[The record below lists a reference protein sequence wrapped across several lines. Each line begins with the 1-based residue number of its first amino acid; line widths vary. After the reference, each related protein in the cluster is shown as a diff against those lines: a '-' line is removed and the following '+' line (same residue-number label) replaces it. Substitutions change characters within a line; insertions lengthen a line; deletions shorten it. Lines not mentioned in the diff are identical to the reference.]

1 MDTRGELFE
10 CNVDAQAREIGKENC
25 DGNILGGLIAVSR
38 VGALCG
44 NSGCT

>member
-10 CNVDAQAREIGKENC
+10 CNVDAQARGIGKENC
-25 DGNILGGLIAVSR
+25 DGNILGGPITVSQ

-44 NSGCT
+44 NSGYT